1 VRKALF
7 IAFLLFLIMTPFI
20 VSDVYAKEVKQ
31 DDNETTLIPTYLLI
45 IGSILAALIGAVV
58 SSGIIAVAS
67 LLQRSRQRKALLVAF
82 TTDLVERFM
91 RATMYYNQI
100 RIGAISYSA
109 LYEATDPNM
118 LAKLAEVIKDQDI
131 IHTIVELKG
140 SYYQIQRH
148 VLEASE
154 FAAEQALQSDKYEAL
169 KQTLGPENPRTVQAE
184 EDLGEV
190 STRARGAQSRAIA
203 FFNFNDMFS
212 GTKTLINYTKKHVGG
227 PSIASLEAK
236 LNERLK
242 EKEEIDR
249 QVK

>member
-1 VRKALF
+1 MDEA
-7 IAFLLFLIMTPFI
+7 
-20 VSDVYAKEVKQ
+20 
-31 DDNETTLIPTYLLI
+31 TLIPTYLLI

-58 SSGIIAVAS
+58 SSGIIAVAG

-100 RIGAISYSA
+100 RIGSISYSA

-118 LAKLAEVIKDQDI
+118 LAKLAEVIKDQNI
-131 IHTIVELKG
+131 VHTIVELKG
-140 SYYQIQRH
+140 KYFQIQRH
-148 VLEASE
+148 VVEASK
-154 FAAEQALQSDKYEAL
+154 FAAEQSLQKIKYEDL
-169 KQTLGPENPRTVQAE
+169 KQTLGPKDPLTIQAE
-184 EDLGEV
+184 KDLREA
-190 STRARGAQSRAIA
+190 STRAHGAQSRAIA
-203 FFNFNDMFS
+203 FFDFDDMQN
-212 GTKTLINYTKKHVGG
+212 GTKILINYTKKHVGG

-249 QVK
+249 QAK